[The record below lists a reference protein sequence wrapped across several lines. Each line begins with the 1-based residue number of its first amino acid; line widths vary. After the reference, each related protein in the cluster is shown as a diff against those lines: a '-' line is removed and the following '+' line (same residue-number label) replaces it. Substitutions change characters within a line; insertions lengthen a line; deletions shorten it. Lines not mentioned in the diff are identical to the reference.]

1 MNMESGGFLRHFY
14 LHILPPGFRKI
25 RHYGFLS
32 SKGKSKVKAY
42 QFQVGILSNLIGKQ
56 VETKSDWKVISQTRL
71 GYDPDACP
79 CCKTGRMI
87 TLFTFGANAPPSTL
101 QTIKQH
107 TNKP

>member
-1 MNMESGGFLRHFY
+1 MDLGEFLRRFC

-32 SKGKSKVKAY
+32 SRGKSKVKAY
-42 QFQVGILSNLIGKQ
+42 QFQVAILPKPSDKQ

-71 GYDPDACP
+71 GFDPDACP

-87 TLFTFGANAPPSTL
+87 TLFTFGANAPPSSL
-101 QTIKQH
+101 KTIKQF